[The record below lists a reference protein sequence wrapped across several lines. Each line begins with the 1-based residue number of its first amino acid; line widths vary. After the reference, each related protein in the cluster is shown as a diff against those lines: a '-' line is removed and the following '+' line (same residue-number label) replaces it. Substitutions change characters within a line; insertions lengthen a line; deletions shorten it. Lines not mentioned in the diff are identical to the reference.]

1 MQKQTLQKILQN
13 HIILNL
19 KLNIGGFN
27 HQREFQQLAW
37 NIAQIQG
44 NKGNSVFVE
53 SIKIFIVK
61 FVIFIF
67 YYQVSFERK
76 FTTFSLRK
84 DCHHIFLV
92 NVDGTLA
99 MFWFSCPVFFP
110 RTTYLFYSSYFYT
123 LFESDFHFSC
133 LYFIAFYF

>member
-13 HIILNL
+13 HIIQNL

-44 NKGNSVFVE
+44 NSVFVLKSLL
-53 SIKIFIVK
+53 SILLSSSFIIKLVLEEKI
-61 FVIFIF
+61 
-67 YYQVSFERK
+67 
-76 FTTFSLRK
+76 TAFSLRK

-110 RTTYLFYSSYFYT
+110 RPTLPFSFFYT
-123 LFESDFHFSC
+123 LGHNNFHVDVS
-133 LYFIAFYF
+133 

>member
-13 HIILNL
+13 HIIQNL

-44 NKGNSVFVE
+44 NSVFVE
-53 SIKIFIVK
+53 NIKIFIVI
-61 FVIFIF
+61 VIFS
-67 YYQVSFERK
+67 YQVSFGRK
-76 FTTFSLRK
+76 IMTFSLRK

-110 RTTYLFYSSYFYT
+110 RPTLPFSFFYT
-123 LFESDFHFSC
+123 LRHNNFHVNVS
-133 LYFIAFYF
+133 